1 MPSSSQCRQ
10 DDELVDNSA
19 YYSPIITQTSSSSTQ
34 RLTELIT
41 SYGSCHSLTTGSA
54 QHSLGDSGSRAT
66 SPTYLL
72 LSSYSYLTTT
82 SHEQNQNNIEIDT
95 DNNNNPLIEGGDNT
109 NYIVQHYSDNNT
121 SSSGENSTAPAAA
134 TTIDKM
140 SLFNRLLNQTTLA
153 DKLLHP
159 YAILLLLSQNGKYTA
174 LAFISIYALLTLLF
188 ILPLYLLSC
197 IITEVGVYIFL
208 LTSIIYGGR
217 CLLRLLAFP
226 GTNIKVY
233 GEIECEFDKYS
244 NKMLGSG
251 CEAIIDFC
259 MALRAG
265 GASSSSSSSI
275 SSTQQQLKSQR
286 ILGGQEQ
293 QQQNDMNN
301 GWDVI
306 DVPATYNRV
315 QIYKK
320 RVFGTYYEVLH
331 CLLEDC
337 GQGGQS
343 TVDAHEDRNGF
354 YNRLG
359 ENISSCTES
368 CKRIN
373 FCCDR
378 QSSNSTVVVDGIVD
392 GVIQMDISSLAPAV
406 NRSPTNNNTSGE
418 SKTATTK
425 NGNNPLMG
433 DIGNMGNLTQ
443 QARADGRELF
453 NLLSLLLDELSLLES
468 SASNTISVTN
478 QNQLKKGVTSDKS
491 MNHATTLIARA
502 EELREFLSRIK
513 LSTSSDSTSEEDD
526 MQQTEDEST
535 SEDVGAEAVRRLEE
549 SSSSS
554 VIGMVK
560 SAVQAFVSMIDP
572 PPHKVRYWSYCFS
585 LWSWDE

>member
-72 LSSYSYLTTT
+72 LSSYLTTT
-82 SHEQNQNNIEIDT
+82 SHEQIIE
-95 DNNNNPLIEGGDNT
+95 GDNT
-109 NYIVQHYSDNNT
+109 NIIVQHYSDNT
-121 SSSGENSTAPAAA
+121 SSSGENSTASAAA
-134 TTIDKM
+134 TAIDNKM
-140 SLFNRLLNQTTLA
+140 SIFTTLFNRLLNQTTLA

-159 YAILLLLSQNGKYTA
+159 YTILLLLSQNGKYTA
-174 LAFISIYALLTLLF
+174 LGFISIYALLTLLF

-293 QQQNDMNN
+293 QQQNDINN

-585 LWSWDE
+585 LWS